1 MQKLNIE
8 ITPIKC
14 LADNYAYIIYDNNS
28 KNIGVVDPSEAEPI
42 INFLKE
48 KNFGLNYI
56 LNTHHHF
63 DHIGGNIELKKKYN
77 AKVVAFAGDKDR
89 IPGIDI
95 MLKDNDQWSFG
106 NSKVK
111 ILHIPGHTLG
121 HICFFFEKERI
132 AFTGDTLFSLG
143 CGRIF
148 EGDHEQMLKSIN
160 KIKKLPK
167 DTKIYC
173 GHEYTYKNG
182 KFCMIYDKDNI
193 DLIKH
198 FKKIKKLRSENLPTI
213 PSTLEEELKSNIF
226 LRCDQNDLK
235 IKLNMENQEDF
246 KVFRKVRDLK
256 DSF

>member
-1 MQKLNIE
+1 MQVTLI
-8 ITPIKC
+8 PC
-14 LADNYAYIIYDNNS
+14 LTDNYAYIINDDNF
-28 KNIGVVDPSEAEPI
+28 KTVGVVDPSEAPPVI
-42 INFLKE
+42 DFLQKQNL
-48 KNFGLNYI
+48 KLNYI

-63 DHIGGNIELKKKYN
+63 DHIGGNLELKKKYK
-77 AKVVAFAGDKDR
+77 AKVVGFGGDKHR

-95 MLKDNDQWSFG
+95 TLSDEEKWNFG
-106 NSKVK
+106 NLQVK
-111 ILHIPGHTLG
+111 IFHIPGHTLG
-121 HICFFFEKERI
+121 HICFFFEKEKI

-148 EGDHEQMLKSIN
+148 EGNHKQMLKSLD
-160 KIKKLPK
+160 KIKKLPR

-173 GHEYTYKNG
+173 GHEYTYKNAE
-182 KFCMIYDKDNI
+182 FCMKYDSDNVN
-193 DLIKH
+193 LKKR
-198 FKKIKKLRSENLPTI
+198 FEKIKKLRSENLPTI
-213 PSTLEEELKSNIF
+213 PADLDDELKSNIF